1 MEIDAKLDKAKW
13 GQYGIRQTLKEAQDL
28 IVEGYVKPKRGFYL
42 RLDEKYLPL
51 SQKNVISYVLD
62 DSQAGVV
69 RISNSDTT
77 SIDLSGISLPSI
89 EGGVPSG
96 TVLWPGQSV
105 VVTSRR
111 IPRGEV
117 QNKDLHVAMAPV
129 VND

>member
-1 MEIDAKLDKAKW
+1 
-13 GQYGIRQTLKEAQDL
+13 
-28 IVEGYVKPKRGFYL
+28 
-42 RLDEKYLPL
+42 
-51 SQKNVISYVLD
+51 
-62 DSQAGVV
+62 VV

-89 EGGVPSG
+89 EGRVASG